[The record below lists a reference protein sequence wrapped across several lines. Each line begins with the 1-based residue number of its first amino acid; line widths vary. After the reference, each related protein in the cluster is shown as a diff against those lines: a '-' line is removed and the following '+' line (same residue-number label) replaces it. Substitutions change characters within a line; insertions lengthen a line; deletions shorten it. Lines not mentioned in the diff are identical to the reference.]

1 MKKLIAIT
9 VAILI
14 MVMFLTAFVACDKKG
29 EEQEITADT
38 KFEDIV
44 SDKITEEEL
53 ISMAQEAKAEFYNE
67 KSEIEPRGNYRVKV
81 TTMEVGH
88 EGYSETRTILTE
100 VNCNTIKTDTVTMSY
115 YTNNE
120 DKEPYTY
127 TIYSYIYKEGNN
139 YYQLSSK
146 DNINWEKTKE
156 TLSSFVDS
164 QTYLVALNLMIDVFT
179 FEIEVEYEWNE
190 QYNGYYVKGSDYEV
204 ILKFKNGRLCAMSP
218 SDEERYF
225 GAVFYDFGK
234 VPEITLPEITE

>member
-1 MKKLIAIT
+1 MKKIIAIT
-9 VAILI
+9 AVVLI
-14 MVMFLTAFVACDKKG
+14 IIMSLTAFIACGEKE

-67 KSEIEPRGNYRVKV
+67 KSEIEPRGNYRVKE
-81 TTMEVGH
+81 TTMKVGY
-88 EGYSETRTILTE
+88 EGYSETRTILIE

-115 YTNNE
+115 YTNDE

-127 TIYSYIYKEGNN
+127 TQYSYFYKEGNN

-146 DNINWEKTKE
+146 DNINWEKTQE
-156 TLSSFVDS
+156 TLGAFVDY
-164 QTYLVALNLMIDVFT
+164 QPYLVTLNLMIDVFT
-179 FEIEVEYEWNE
+179 FEIEVEYEWSE

-204 ILKFKNGRLCAMSP
+204 ILKFKHGRLCAMSV
-218 SDEERYF
+218 EEGYYD
-225 GAVFYDFGK
+225 AVF
-234 VPEITLPEITE
+234 